1 MRPWLELARISN
13 LPTVWTNVLAGW
25 LLAGGKWEWQPLAW
39 LLLGGSLLY
48 TGGMILNDA
57 ADVKFDREHRKERP
71 IPSGRVT
78 SAQAW
83 SVGLGMMLAGA
94 IMAVWG
100 ATACIWLTSGL
111 VAAILFYD
119 LYHKPWAGSVFVMG
133 SCRTLL
139 YLVAASAAAEHL
151 TVKDHWE
158 VIVKAIALGGYVVG
172 LSLMARHEAAP
183 ERSGPLWSG
192 LGMFGLSLPFLS
204 MLAPML
210 TSFYIWIVI
219 IGFALVPL
227 FEGNTKERSLPAY
240 AGLMFGMSCVAFGI
254 RNTMATITQEK
265 DYGPSGFL
273 LKLGCMGFAAL
284 LLPVFIYASKLMRTP
299 PPSNIGRAVG
309 LLLAA
314 IPLVDALAV
323 SQVAPW
329 VAVCFA
335 CSMPLL
341 LLWQRKIAAT

>member
-1 MRPWLELARISN
+1 MQPWLELARISN

-25 LLAGGKWEWQPLAW
+25 LLAGGKWDWRALAW

-57 ADVKFDREHRKERP
+57 ADVRFDREHRKERP

-83 SVGLGMMLAGA
+83 GVGLGMMLAGA

-119 LYHKPWAGSVFVMG
+119 IYHKPWAGSVFVMG

-151 TVKDHWE
+151 NLREHWE

-172 LSLMARHEAAP
+172 LSLVARHEAAAVKP
-183 ERSGPLWSG
+183 GRGWYR
-192 LGMFGLSLPFLS
+192 LGVFG
-204 MLAPML
+204 
-210 TSFYIWIVI
+210 
-219 IGFALVPL
+219 
-227 FEGNTKERSLPAY
+227 
-240 AGLMFGMSCVAFGI
+240 
-254 RNTMATITQEK
+254 
-265 DYGPSGFL
+265 
-273 LKLGCMGFAAL
+273 L
-284 LLPVFIYASKLMRTP
+284 LLPVLVAVSSLLLLAAMLSLVLVTVLQRARTWMRTP

-314 IPLVDALAV
+314 IPLVDALAI
-323 SQVAPW
+323 SRVAPV

-335 CSMPLL
+335 LSVPLL